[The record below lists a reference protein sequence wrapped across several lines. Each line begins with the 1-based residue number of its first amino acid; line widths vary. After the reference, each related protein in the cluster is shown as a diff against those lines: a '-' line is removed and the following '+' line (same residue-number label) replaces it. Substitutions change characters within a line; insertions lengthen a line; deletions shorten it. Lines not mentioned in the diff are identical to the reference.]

1 MGHLSVSLGN
11 VLLSMCEELARTR
24 YSLRQVLAVSCGML
38 NYSISLTFSITSEL
52 SFRLVGVNMVS
63 RSTAR
68 S

>member
-11 VLLSMCEELARTR
+11 VLLSMCEELARSR

-38 NYSISLTFSITSEL
+38 NYSISLTFSMTSEL

>member
-11 VLLSMCEELARTR
+11 VLLSMCEELARSR
-24 YSLRQVLAVSCGML
+24 YSLRQVLAVSCGLL